1 MEIDNRLYQPLII
14 ISNNN
19 NKTVKRKRYYSANK
33 RDLKTS
39 QCGHF
44 QKPAFWDFNTH
55 NKSNTNNVF
64 MTNISLK
71 EKEHNQFIM
80 QDFSKYRKKPE
91 QYLPKSEINKLFLE
105 KISSSYKE
113 PKKNNITP
121 RSSMHSYNN
130 SDRAAPLLY
139 QRQVFNNRKYVN
151 RYSNCDE
158 NYLKAKSTHIN
169 KLKRTQSEYYRLRKH
184 QPLKIVSGM
193 YESQKIV
200 IPQKEETNQ
209 RSVSIQTLS
218 TYINN

>member
-80 QDFSKYRKKPE
+80 QDFS
-91 QYLPKSEINKLFLE
+91 QTFLR
-105 KISSSYKE
+105 
-113 PKKNNITP
+113 PF
-121 RSSMHSYNN
+121 
-130 SDRAAPLLY
+130 SDRFQTFL
-139 QRQVFNNRKYVN
+139 
-151 RYSNCDE
+151 
-158 NYLKAKSTHIN
+158 
-169 KLKRTQSEYYRLRKH
+169 RLFYNPDMQNPFK
-184 QPLKIVSGM
+184 
-193 YESQKIV
+193 
-200 IPQKEETNQ
+200 
-209 RSVSIQTLS
+209 TL
-218 TYINN
+218 

>member
-1 MEIDNRLYQPLII
+1 M
-14 ISNNN
+14 
-19 NKTVKRKRYYSANK
+19 VMA
-33 RDLKTS
+33 
-39 QCGHF
+39 
-44 QKPAFWDFNTH
+44 
-55 NKSNTNNVF
+55 KSLSHTKYMCKYHIVF
-64 MTNISLK
+64 IP
-71 EKEHNQFIM
+71 
-80 QDFSKYRKKPE
+80 KYRKKPE

-113 PKKNNITP
+113 PKKNNIRP

-130 SDRAAPLLY
+130 SDRAPPLLY

-169 KLKRTQSEYYRLRKH
+169 KLKRTQSEYYRLRKKKKK
-184 QPLKIVSGM
+184 KIVSGM